1 MLAVIS
7 QGDATVIV
15 GFFVLV
21 GTGLTVIYGQGK
33 RNRRMEEREHAATHD
48 KLDVILE
55 NQDTIRKDV
64 VFIRSDVQDI
74 RGQITEL
81 RANDHETDARVTK
94 LERHRHGGNDAA

>member
-21 GTGLTVIYGQGK
+21 GTGLSVIYGQGR
-33 RNRRMEEREHAATHD
+33 RNRRMELEEHAATHG

-55 NQDTIRKDV
+55 NQDTIRRDV
-64 VFIRSDVQDI
+64 VFIRADVQDI

-81 RANDHETDARVTK
+81 RQNDHETDARVTK
-94 LERHRHGGNDAA
+94 LERVQPEGNDAA

>member
-7 QGDATVIV
+7 QGDATVLV
-15 GFFVLV
+15 GLFALV
-21 GTGLTVIYGQGK
+21 GTGLTVIYGQGRK
-33 RNRRMEEREHAATHD
+33 NRRMELQEHAATHS

-64 VFIRSDVQDI
+64 VFIRADVQDI

-81 RANDHETDARVTK
+81 RVSDHETDARVTR
-94 LERHRHGGNDAA
+94 LERTHHNEGDAA